1 MQHFGD
7 LDPATEEQLRLNNFE
22 VHRIVYTTRSLADGR
37 RRVG

>member
-22 VHRIVYTTRSLADGR
+22 VHHIVYTTISWADGQR
-37 RRVG
+37 

>member
-22 VHRIVYTTRSLADGR
+22 VHRIFYTTCRLADDR
-37 RRVG
+37 C